1 MFEVNTD
8 NLKLVRE
15 LGRGTFGEVFEM
27 IHEPTQTIFAVKKIS
42 EQNQNRNV
50 DSDIETEI
58 SDITAHKELGNHPYL
73 IDYFGALH
81 ADAYYWVLSEL
92 MDCSLD
98 DFIRRIHQKNVVMP
112 EAFFSNVARVVLTAI
127 SFMKTKQF
135 IHRDIKPSNI
145 LINSDFTIKVCDFGI
160 SGKLVNSI
168 NLSTGKGCRLY
179 MPVIFYLNILLENE
193 TLNIKIK
200 NHY

>member
-1 MFEVNTD
+1 
-8 NLKLVRE
+8 
-15 LGRGTFGEVFEM
+15 M
-27 IHEPTQTIFAVKKIS
+27 IHEPTQTKFAVKKIS
-42 EQNQNRNV
+42 EQNQNRNN

-58 SDITAHKELGNHPYL
+58 LDITAHKELGNSPFL
-73 IDYFGALH
+73 IDFFGALH

-98 DFIRRIHQKNVVMP
+98 DFFKRIHQNNLVIP
-112 EAFFSNVARVVLTAI
+112 EAFFSNVACVVLNAI

-135 IHRDIKPSNI
+135 IHRDIKPSNL
-145 LINSDFTIKVCDFGI
+145 LINSDCTIKVCDFGI

-179 MPVIFYLNILLENE
+179 MPVKILIKKIFVKILYALHRVYPPKFYPFK
-193 TLNIKIK
+193 KIGLK
-200 NHY
+200 RHLK